1 MFKNEF
7 KITNELVPEYI
18 LGHLRCKKMTPAY
31 VLLFGVLFAAC
42 IFVLAFDVIT
52 GSLSVKD
59 WGYAAIPVIFCFV
72 FYANINNDIRRE
84 RNKLVSMG
92 EGLKPVTHII
102 SKDGIEVINSVS
114 PTPKKIPVKQIKK
127 VLMTKNLFILD
138 VGNNMVLPL
147 KKGSFENASDEQ
159 FIEFMKTKCKFIGK

>member
-59 WGYAAIPVIFCFV
+59 WGYAAIPVICCFV

-92 EGLKPVTHII
+92 EGLKPVTH
-102 SKDGIEVINSVS
+102 
-114 PTPKKIPVKQIKK
+114 IKK

-159 FIEFMKTKCKFIGK
+159 FIEFMKTKCKFIRK